1 MFCGLLGSIGRLW
14 IGNFGATLVSVI
26 LSIGYIALWKFNE
39 ADQCIADALALV
51 DTSKQ
56 NNSEVE
62 VYRVLGEL
70 IAQSGERRCKG

>member
-1 MFCGLLGSIGRLW
+1 MHSGRIG
-14 IGNFGATLVSVI
+14 
-26 LSIGYIALWKFNE
+26 
-39 ADQCIADALALV
+39 LV

-56 NNSEVE
+56 KNSEVE